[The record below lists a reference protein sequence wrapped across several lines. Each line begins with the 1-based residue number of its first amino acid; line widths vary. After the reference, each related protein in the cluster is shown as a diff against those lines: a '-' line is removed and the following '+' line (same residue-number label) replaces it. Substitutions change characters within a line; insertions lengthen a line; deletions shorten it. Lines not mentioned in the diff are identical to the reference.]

1 MAPLNIFTP
10 ARHRALTPGKA
21 RTSRA
26 FFTVPD
32 AGLGE
37 ICTPNGRVRFVQLVG
52 ATDAELQL
60 LLHKQLTVRQL
71 YEKLGTDVT
80 SYHRASLA

>member
-1 MAPLNIFTP
+1 MVSVSYTHLDVYK
-10 ARHRALTPGKA
+10 RQ
-21 RTSRA
+21 
-26 FFTVPD
+26 VPD